1 MIWRAALSVTWRGD
15 RATVVRNLV
24 VALAA
29 AAVALVA
36 CATTSTVL
44 MVHGVNERAAARAF
58 QDAEPGE
65 TADLSTD
72 VTYDSIRGEQIFV
85 HYWRIETDGVTIPG
99 VPADATVG
107 DWFVSP
113 ELQQRIGRDPLLA
126 GRFPEART
134 LGDDGIG
141 SADEL
146 VAYRLVGPE
155 TDLRWRL
162 KNVAGSEHI
171 GLNAGVTVVDVVIGG
186 TGLVVVFGTG
196 LLRAALGPVSTGL
209 RRRLT
214 LLHALG
220 ASRATR
226 QLVAAAGIAMST
238 APAAVAAAL
247 AWYVVAPRLQAVPL
261 VGQRVLPGDLGMPA
275 WTAAV
280 VAATVVVLA
289 AAAGATRGYSRV
301 GSRPT
306 SRIPQPPTRWR
317 LTPWPRRSD

>member
-1 MIWRAALSVTWRGD
+1 MIWRTALSVTWRGD
-15 RATVVRNLV
+15 RATVVRNVV

-29 AAVALVA
+29 AAVTLVA

-58 QDAEPGE
+58 QPAEPGK

-99 VPADATVG
+99 VPPDATVG

-141 SADEL
+141 AADEL

-155 TDLRWRL
+155 ADLRWRL
-162 KNVAGSEHI
+162 KNVAGSEPI

-196 LLRAALGPVSTGL
+196 LPRAALGPVSTGL
-209 RRRLT
+209 RRRL
-214 LLHALG
+214 A
-220 ASRATR
+220 
-226 QLVAAAGIAMST
+226 
-238 APAAVAAAL
+238 
-247 AWYVVAPRLQAVPL
+247 
-261 VGQRVLPGDLGMPA
+261 LPGGQHP
-275 WTAAV
+275 
-280 VAATVVVLA
+280 
-289 AAAGATRGYSRV
+289 G
-301 GSRPT
+301 
-306 SRIPQPPTRWR
+306 
-317 LTPWPRRSD
+317 